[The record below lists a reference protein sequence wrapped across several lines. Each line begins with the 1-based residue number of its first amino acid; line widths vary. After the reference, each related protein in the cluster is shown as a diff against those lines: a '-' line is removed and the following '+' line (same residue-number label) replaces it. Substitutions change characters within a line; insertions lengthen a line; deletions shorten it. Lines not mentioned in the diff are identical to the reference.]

1 MDVYHIKNLTPE
13 ERQTLLIGESV
24 RSEEQAYMKALTEE
38 ELQIRRERIVQVS
51 LLKAVVEDEFQQ
63 VKDEFKMKLDPLK
76 DEFSQLLDELRV
88 KMVEVTGK
96 VYTLPDHENRMMHFV
111 DESGNV
117 LSSRRMLPEETQYR
131 MPFNS
136 LTINSSITHERT
148 GTDEN

>member
-1 MDVYHIKNLTPE
+1 MDVYHIKNLTQE

-24 RSEEQAYMKALTEE
+24 RSEEQAYMKALTDE

-51 LLKAVVEDEFQQ
+51 LLKAVVEDDFQQ

-96 VYTLPDHENRMMHFV
+96 VFTLPDHENQMMHFI

-117 LSSRRMLPEETQYR
+117 LSSRRMLPEERQHR
-131 MPFNS
+131 LPFNS
-136 LTINSSITHERT
+136 MNINTISHEQRT